1 MDANARPDPQRC
13 RGGSYRSSPVATPD
27 LCPLL
32 LPAEAP
38 ATGTTIAPELKSLEI
53 MRKFSEQYAQR

>member
-1 MDANARPDPQRC
+1 MDANARPDPQRR
-13 RGGSYRSSPVATPD
+13 RGGSSPVATPD